1 MICFGNQ
8 QRFDD
13 ELIDDEQISTGEER
27 DESLL
32 GSVIINNEEDDDL
45 TPCCDRSILIGKVF
59 KAPEKRFSIFDLVEE
74 ASKYHNLL

>member
-1 MICFGNQ
+1 M
-8 QRFDD
+8 
-13 ELIDDEQISTGEER
+13 
-27 DESLL
+27 
-32 GSVIINNEEDDDL
+32 IINNEEDDDL